1 MKGCTRVMNKTG
13 IGLLLSVLLLLLA
26 PATVFA
32 HTGLQSSSP
41 AKGETIDKPL
51 TEIRMEFSTDIEP
64 LSTFELKNEKNE
76 SVKVSGIGIDKSA
89 MSGKINP
96 ALPNGE
102 YTVTWKIIGR
112 DGHPVENKFS
122 FTVNMP
128 QQPNQIAPDTAD
140 GSGDPNKSQQAAPE
154 SESDKTG
161 ENKTVLVAAIALLA
175 AALLVALAYAARAKR
190 KKT

>member
-1 MKGCTRVMNKTG
+1 MNKTG

-26 PATVFA
+26 PATVTA

-51 TEIRMEFSTDIEP
+51 TEIRMEFNTDIEP
-64 LSTFELKNEKNE
+64 LSTFELKNDKNE
-76 SVKVSGIGIDKSA
+76 TIKVSSIGIDKSI

-102 YTVTWKIIGR
+102 YTVSWKIIGR

-122 FTVNMP
+122 FNINILE
-128 QQPNQIAPDTAD
+128 QPNQNASDTAN
-140 GSGDPNKSQQAAPE
+140 GSGDPNKSQLAAPE
-154 SESDKTG
+154 PESDKTHG
-161 ENKTVLVAAIALLA
+161 NKTVIVVVIALLA
-175 AALLVALAYAARAKR
+175 AALLVALAYAARGK